1 MVNGFSMMSGAGSNN
16 ALGFIR
22 LEHWDDRKDP
32 SQSVEAIIGQLFQ
45 LAGTI
50 ADAEIIF
57 FEPPSVPGFGASA
70 GFEVNVL
77 DRLGGRSEEHTSELQ
92 SRGHLVC
99 RLLLE
104 KKKEKDYKK

>member
-57 FEPPSVPGFGASA
+57 FEPPSVPGFGESV

-77 DRLGGRSEEHTSELQ
+77 DRLGGSFNDLDEETMSYLIELLVRSYSLFT
-92 SRGHLVC
+92 
-99 RLLLE
+99 
-104 KKKEKDYKK
+104 